1 MQSFVIKFCL
11 FLGCFLGVGIL
22 LLNNF
27 QKASTIEM
35 LRNRVEMLESMREA
49 ESKIQAERAKKLA
62 EIAAQAKER
71 NDALNTIN
79 PSDTDADVVSKCIG
93 SLCPLPQGGNT
104 DAAGSVPTTVPQ
116 AGTANR
122 TQNGK
127 NN

>member
-1 MQSFVIKFCL
+1 MKSFFITFFL
-11 FLGCFLGVGIL
+11 LLGCIFCIDIL
-22 LLNNF
+22 LLNNIH
-27 QKASTIEM
+27 KASTIEI
-35 LRNRVEMLESMREA
+35 LSNRVEMLESMREA

-93 SLCPLPQGGNT
+93 SLCPLPQRGNT

-116 AGTANR
+116 AGTTNR
-122 TQNGK
+122 TQDGK